1 MDTVKRPISAID
13 KGRCEIRLQPWNP
26 LHALMHSCASRMREY
41 GGNENTHRNHCGYIR
56 FVYTR
61 VSSSSP
67 FSLSLSISLSC
78 VSQRIGTRACSL
90 RPGTRT
96 SNRRINNPSFTCC
109 LCPKPSCSFQWSWKL
124 YGREDGIHQGWRVK
138 GSFLY
143 VCFNGEGQNFEESWK
158 YPSRVDDDDDFWGGN
173 WRFIIDLIDCWRLEI
188 WRLWKVVDR
197 RDRNMLYIIEILS
210 FRSKNSDFERNC
222 YFVANVWKYGVKILF
237 FINT

>member
-124 YGREDGIHQGWRVK
+124 CGREDGIHQGWRVK

-143 VCFNGEGQNFEESWK
+143 VCFNVERGKVLRRVGNIHRELMMMMIFEVEI
-158 YPSRVDDDDDFWGGN
+158 G
-173 WRFIIDLIDCWRLEI
+173 DLLSI
-188 WRLWKVVDR
+188 W
-197 RDRNMLYIIEILS
+197 
-210 FRSKNSDFERNC
+210 
-222 YFVANVWKYGVKILF
+222 
-237 FINT
+237 

>member
-1 MDTVKRPISAID
+1 
-13 KGRCEIRLQPWNP
+13 
-26 LHALMHSCASRMREY
+26 MHSCASRMREY

-67 FSLSLSISLSC
+67 FSFSLSISLSC

-124 YGREDGIHQGWRVK
+124 CGREDGIHQGWRVK

-143 VCFNGEGQNFEESWK
+143 VCFNVERGKVLRRVGNIHRELMMMMIFEVEI
-158 YPSRVDDDDDFWGGN
+158 G
-173 WRFIIDLIDCWRLEI
+173 DLLSI
-188 WRLWKVVDR
+188 W
-197 RDRNMLYIIEILS
+197 
-210 FRSKNSDFERNC
+210 
-222 YFVANVWKYGVKILF
+222 
-237 FINT
+237 

>member
-124 YGREDGIHQGWRVK
+124 CGREDGYIKDDELRDHFFMFVSMWRGAK
-138 GSFLY
+138 FW
-143 VCFNGEGQNFEESWK
+143 GELEISIESWWWWWFLRWK
-158 YPSRVDDDDDFWGGN
+158 
-173 WRFIIDLIDCWRLEI
+173 LEI
-188 WRLWKVVDR
+188 YYRFDRL
-197 RDRNMLYIIEILS
+197 LEIGNL
-210 FRSKNSDFERNC
+210 EI
-222 YFVANVWKYGVKILF
+222 VKSCWQKR
-237 FINT
+237 